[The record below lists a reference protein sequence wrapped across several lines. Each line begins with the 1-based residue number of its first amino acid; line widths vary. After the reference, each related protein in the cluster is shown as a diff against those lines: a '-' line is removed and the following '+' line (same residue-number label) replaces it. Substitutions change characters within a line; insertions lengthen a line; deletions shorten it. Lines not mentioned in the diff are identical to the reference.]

1 MFVQYFTHVPVS
13 LDVVEARIDDIR
25 SRLGEWADIAYREGE
40 DLRATVGPADHAYA
54 KQVDLE
60 IGMAE
65 IRRAGVVYPISWTA
79 TRAQALF
86 PKLTAD
92 LILTHVGREKTKLA
106 LEGTYEPPLGPVGRA
121 LDRVALKNVAEATIQ
136 DWVDRVAEA
145 VSAPITLT

>member
-1 MFVQYFTHVPVS
+1 
-13 LDVVEARIDDIR
+13 
-25 SRLGEWADIAYREGE
+25 
-40 DLRATVGPADHAYA
+40 
-54 KQVDLE
+54 
-60 IGMAE
+60 
-65 IRRAGVVYPISWTA
+65 
-79 TRAQALF
+79 
-86 PKLTAD
+86 LTAD